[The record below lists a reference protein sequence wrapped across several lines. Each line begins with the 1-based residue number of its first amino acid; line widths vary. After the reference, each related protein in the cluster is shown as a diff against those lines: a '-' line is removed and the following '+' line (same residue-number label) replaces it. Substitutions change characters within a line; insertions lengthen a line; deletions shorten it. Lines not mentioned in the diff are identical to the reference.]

1 MLRQISIQRFK
12 SIRDADLEFGRVN
25 IFIGTNGSGKS
36 NFLEA
41 IGLASACFST
51 GIGSAE
57 LAKKGIRQSRPALI
71 KSAHKGMKIPQTL
84 ELVLDLGNE
93 IEYKC
98 NLTARDSDDSLRFH
112 SESCKYHDESQFGRS
127 GNRDRSRGQ
136 RLPRPASKTRGL
148 WDQIKASTDFDS
160 YILNEIDLF
169 SRYRI
174 FSPQTDCL
182 RGSKSSNP
190 FDGPIGLHGE
200 GLAEA
205 VLDIIRQYQGTGMAD
220 DELDAAQLDV
230 IRDIT
235 ALTLDLAFLP
245 GWTKSFRVGRMDP
258 ELVSAEVSNTSAE
271 MLYFIDRFMHE
282 KRNTMSAYDSSEG
295 TLFLLFIAVIM
306 CHRDAPRIFAV
317 DNIDSALN
325 PYLTRRLIE
334 AIIKISEKVEADS
347 SIAGVKQVFMT
358 SHNPSSVDAFDIFDD
373 EQRVFVVYRDEKGQ
387 SKCDRLAPAKG
398 TTREEWAEKTGGK
411 SLSQMWVTDQIPHIN
426 GLKGYASSGVEI

>member
-1 MLRQISIQRFK
+1 MLRKISIQRFK

-25 IFIGTNGSGKS
+25 MFIGTNGSGKS

-51 GIGSAE
+51 GISSTE
-57 LAKKGIRQSRPALI
+57 LAKKGIRQSRPAMI

-84 ELVLDLGNE
+84 ELVVGLEGE

-98 NLTARDSDDSLRFH
+98 NITAADGDENLRFH
-112 SESCKYHDESQFGRS
+112 SESCKFQDESQFGRS
-127 GNRDRSRGQ
+127 GNGDRSKGQ
-136 RLPRPASKTRGL
+136 PLPRPAIKTRGL

-160 YILNEIDLF
+160 YLLGEIDLF

-182 RGSKSSNP
+182 RGGKSSNA

-200 GLAEA
+200 GLAQA
-205 VLDIIRQYQGTGMAD
+205 VLDIIRQYNGLESNDQ
-220 DELDAAQLDV
+220 ELTTEQEKV
-230 IRDIT
+230 IRKIT

-245 GWTKSFRVGRMDP
+245 GWTKSFRVGRIDP
-258 ELVSAEVSNTSAE
+258 QFVSDEANNASTE
-271 MLYFIDRFMHE
+271 MLYFIDRFMNE

-295 TLFLLFIAVIM
+295 TLFLLFMAVIM
-306 CHRDAPRIFAV
+306 CHREAPRIFGV

-325 PYLTRRLIE
+325 PFLTRTLIE
-334 AIIKISEKVEADS
+334 AIIKISAEVEADS
-347 SIAGVKQVFMT
+347 CSTGIKQVFMT
-358 SHNPSSVDAFDIFDD
+358 SHNPTSVDAFDLFDD
-373 EQRVFVVYRDEKGQ
+373 EQRVFVVYRDHKGQ

-398 TTREEWAEKTGGK
+398 TTREDWAERTGGK
-411 SLSQMWVTDQIPHIN
+411 SLSQMWVTGQIPYIN
-426 GLKGYASSGVEI
+426 GLEGYSEAGVEL